1 MIRTA
6 TIRHLKRSPVP
17 GMNYRYAVRIP
28 GFHHRILTTTRADAQ
43 RALRHSPV
51 NPVNPVNK
59 VPTP

>member
-6 TIRHLKRSPVP
+6 TIRRLKRSPVP

-28 GFHHRILTTTRADAQ
+28 GFERRILTTTRADAQ

-51 NPVNPVNK
+51 NK

>member
-6 TIRHLKRSPVP
+6 SIRRLKRSPEP

-28 GFHHRILTTTRADAQ
+28 GFHQ